1 MPVHVD
7 TLDDVAS
14 ILERLCKSRA
24 GAGPGAAVAA
34 TMNFVVFIDDDAH
47 RRWVLERAERIAEKH
62 PSRMIVLDSTH
73 AIKGVDVSCGSS
85 EGTGATIRNER
96 LDLGIAALDHESI
109 VATAH
114 QLTIREIPTVLW
126 WSGARLLESR
136 TFLGLA
142 ENADVVVIDS
152 SGKAHDEETLAELC
166 TFAERHPHV
175 ALHDLAFL
183 RLAPWQE
190 MIAQFFDDPALRAD
204 LFALSAVEIE
214 SGSAAEA
221 LYLGAWI
228 GSRIAWEALDSHT
241 FRTRD
246 GRSLSFERIKNGEQ
260 RRILRVTLRSDHS
273 TYAATLCGERVVRLS
288 VEGANAR
295 PPWLVSL
302 HAVSSTS
309 LIERAILAPG
319 ADKMFEATLATL
331 RGLMR

>member
-228 GSRIAWEALDSHT
+228 GSRIAWEALDS
-241 FRTRD
+241 
-246 GRSLSFERIKNGEQ
+246 
-260 RRILRVTLRSDHS
+260 
-273 TYAATLCGERVVRLS
+273 
-288 VEGANAR
+288 NAR
-295 PPWLVSL
+295 RSELVL
-302 HAVSSTS
+302 RTHQERGAAAHLARHAAQRP
-309 LIERAILAPG
+309 LDIRRDALRRARRAAFGRGRERKTAVAR
-319 ADKMFEATLATL
+319 LATCRKQHL
-331 RGLMR
+331 AHRARDPRSRGG